1 MGTSGAGGAKNKKER
16 YHKISSVAMPRAIS
30 GLIRRGER
38 VQTSL
43 FSLRR
48 SHIANV
54 LKIIA
59 DAYSELLT
67 SNRRKAQQQRLPYSF
82 LHSYGLPGIAAMHLL
97 AFSCLMK
104 TYRDQHLRVE
114 YFVRFGFDEV
124 GSGTN
129 WNSSSASSQKPWLE
143 P

>member
-43 FSLRR
+43 FSSRR

-67 SNRRKAQQQRLPYSF
+67 SNRRKAQQQRLPYVTPRS
-82 LHSYGLPGIAAMHLL
+82 IAAMHLL